1 MKGTANSALV
11 VIVAPSGRLTSIAD
25 FFAVHRC
32 CRKCNWFLT
41 SGRIVYEFL
50 YNNDFERYTLVG
62 SEASTSTSNDFL
74 NEEAPLSSLFL

>member
-1 MKGTANSALV
+1 MKGTANSAV
-11 VIVAPSGRLTSIAD
+11 IVIVAPSGRLTSISD

-32 CRKCNWFLT
+32 RRKCNWFLT

-50 YNNDFERYTLVG
+50 YNNDFQRYTLVG

-74 NEEAPLSSLFL
+74 NEAPLSSIFL

>member
-1 MKGTANSALV
+1 MKGTANSA
-11 VIVAPSGRLTSIAD
+11 VIVIAAPSGRLTNASY
-25 FFAVHRC
+25 FLAVHRRS
-32 CRKCNWFLT
+32 RKCNWFLA

-74 NEEAPLSSLFL
+74 NEAPLSSIFL